1 MATRYRDLQR
11 PTLLQ
16 TGIVDNSAAQK
27 AEALAGAFR
36 SFSRTGAEVLGGLNA
51 VQGAQQG
58 AVEGAA
64 GKPQPKTGWRA
75 LTRFGESYN
84 NAAEVTY
91 SNKLQTDIHERLG
104 QIEVESEADPV
115 KYQAL
120 SEAYRDELVKTVPP
134 EYAPRI
140 GQVFDARLSAGNL
153 RVGEQAVQ
161 LTQRTALASHL
172 ESQQTRIAAAL
183 EAAKGLSREDGDAA
197 LAETIAE
204 NGRQLEAFTWLDPV
218 QKVQLEQSFIK
229 DLDAGI
235 AGQRIGSVVD
245 EVSKAARVD
254 VTEADRLV
262 ADLEADD
269 QYTPEEKDEIRSKVR
284 QQRELLEYERSRLH
298 YKDVASLTQRLS
310 RDEYGVGVERE
321 ADRLYR
327 LGAIGDGEYRGY
339 MGRSAENADRVIKA
353 NAAAAAA
360 QEVMYVGGQLDP
372 ANPEHRKGVSTTF
385 DNEVARLG
393 VSPGDERWTQMALQ
407 LTKQSNILPE
417 SAESWARVALL
428 SGDPVRASQAAGFM
442 DQLKRSN
449 PGAYEWQK
457 EPKLAAF
464 SGLFTTN
471 LAAGIPADRA
481 YEMAY
486 KNSYEVSP
494 AEAEMRNQEYSDLVK
509 KDPHDAVIKDAF
521 TQEIN
526 WGFDKKPP
534 PAPAALRAEYDTL
547 TREFFTASGDLKQAR
562 DLATAQVKSR
572 WGVTEVNGAPEF
584 TRYPIEQTYGFSAD
598 FVRADLAQQAKG
610 VTEQPVRLVQNRNTN
625 STRGLEW
632 GVEVQR
638 PDGAWDVLRGPD
650 NRPARY
656 TLPMS
661 SKQFDDS
668 KQRFEAVSK
677 EQLKKEQDAA
687 RVRDAVTLDALRQAS
702 YPGVVMQ

>member
-360 QEVMYVGGQLDP
+360 QEVMYVGGAL
-372 ANPEHRKGVSTTF
+372 NPGDDKHVKAITTVF
-385 DNEVARLG
+385 DNEVAQKG
-393 VSPGDERWTQMALQ
+393 AVEGDARYIQAALA
-407 LTKQSNILPE
+407 LTKESNILPR
-417 SAESWARVALL
+417 SAEAWARKALMSNNPVA
-428 SGDPVRASQAAGFM
+428 AAQAAGFM
-442 DQLKRSN
+442 AQIREFN
-449 PGAYEWQK
+449 PGAYKWAED
-457 EPKLAAF
+457 PKLA
-464 SGLFTTN
+464 SFTTLLQEN
-471 LAAGIPADRA
+471 LDAHMDIASA
-481 YEMAY
+481 YDLAH
-486 KNSYEVSP
+486 KNVYDVKPEEK
-494 AEAEMRNQEYSDLVK
+494 ALRDDEYRDLVK
-509 KDPHDAVIKDAF
+509 DDPNDTHLRDALTKKR
-521 TQEIN
+521 N
-526 WGFDKKPP
+526 WLPDVKPP
-534 PAPAALRAEYDTL
+534 DLQTSPGALSMRAEYNSLVQQFYTS
-547 TREFFTASGDLKQAR
+547 SGDIAAAR
-562 DLATAQVKSR
+562 KLADAQIQR
-572 WGVTEVNGAPEF
+572 GWGITEVNGTPEF
-584 TRYPIEQTYGFSAD
+584 SRYPLEQTYGFPAD
-598 FVRADLAQQAKG
+598 FIQADVKAQTASY
-610 VTEQPVRLVQNRNTN
+610 TDRPVRLQQIAATNR
-625 STRGLEW
+625 SKGLYW
-632 GVEVQR
+632 GVLEQKENGNWE
-638 PDGAWDVLRGPD
+638 PLLDEN
-650 NRPARY
+650 NRPAVY
-656 TLPMS
+656 VPPLKT
-661 SKQFDDS
+661 KEFDDTA
-668 KQRFEAVSK
+668 KRIAEANIAK
-677 EQLKKEQDAA
+677 
-687 RVRDAVTLDALRQAS
+687 LRQEREAAKAQDEITQQ
-702 YPGVVMQ
+702 MMWRH